1 MKKHRH
7 LIDSKQESP
16 ITIDIFIKK
25 MRKKGFTPNHAKH
38 ILSLTN
44 HHANIKQILKEI
56 NKLPTIQERL
66 KFKFF
71 VLGAIDSRE
80 TTPNTYN
87 SLKQL
92 AIEGNYLDE
101 FVKADSKRKLYS
113 PTDCSLITLHAE
125 NHSLHVKQ
133 EDLSSYQ
140 KLKIVRDNLPKF
152 VRLFN
157 SKPLPEIC
165 DFTDVE
171 EINLFYAHFTKTNKL
186 IFRKN
191 ALVTFNS
198 ANDNSFVHTLEL
210 PEILDLSNCGSV
222 KLCSLDLSST
232 RKIILNNVYA
242 VHLEGSRYIPD
253 DIDFSSCDFVF
264 LNDAIITNIN
274 NLSFKKDSTLELE
287 GNTIP
292 AHLDITNCAN
302 VTMDSVSFDFND
314 AITFSEKKSVSLKYI
329 DVDNKTVAFDKIK
342 NLELIGMQLKNV
354 DSLSFNEVETL
365 TFNDIDSFPAT
376 LDLSN
381 CRDVFFTDN
390 CDLSN
395 IKTIILK
402 NKAQLQH
409 LEELASQDF
418 DYIRPSEYTDKII
431 YKETQNIYSIQKGLY
446 F

>member
-7 LIDSKQESP
+7 LIDSKQETP

-56 NKLPTIQERL
+56 YKLPTIQERL

-92 AIEGNYLDE
+92 AIEGNYLEE
-101 FVKADSKRKLYS
+101 FEKSDAKRKLYS
-113 PTDCSLITLHAE
+113 PTDCCLISIPAIDNIVSVTF
-125 NHSLHVKQ
+125 S
-133 EDLSSYQ
+133 DLSSYK
-140 KLKIVRDNLPKF
+140 KLKIIRDNLPSY
-152 VRLFN
+152 VRFLASN
-157 SKPLPEIC
+157 KLPEIC
-165 DFTDVE
+165 DFSDVE
-171 EINLFYAHFTKTNKL
+171 EIDLSCAIFEKNNKL
-186 IFRKN
+186 IFKKN
-191 ALVTFNS
+191 STVIFEKNISNIIT
-198 ANDNSFVHTLEL
+198 TLPL
-210 PEILDLSNCGSV
+210 PEVLDLSNCNQVYLRNS
-222 KLCSLDLSST
+222 SLKSAN
-232 RKIILNNVYA
+232 KIILNNVSSI
-242 VHLEGSRYIPD
+242 HLEHSFNIPD

-314 AITFSEKKSVSLKYI
+314 ALTFSDKKSVSLKYI

-354 DSLSFNEVETL
+354 NSLSFNEVETL
-365 TFNDIDSFPAT
+365 TFNDIDSFPTT

-390 CDLSN
+390 CDFSN

-446 F
+446 L